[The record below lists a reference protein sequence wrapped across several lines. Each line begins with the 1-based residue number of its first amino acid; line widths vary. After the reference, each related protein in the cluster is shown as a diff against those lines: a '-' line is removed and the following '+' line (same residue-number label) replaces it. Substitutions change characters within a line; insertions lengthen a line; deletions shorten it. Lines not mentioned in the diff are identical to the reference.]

1 MILFLPML
9 CFAQTIEKVN
19 VHGNSIFD
27 TEDYLKWINLS
38 PGEKIFPGIKDSLKK
53 RVELNLSER
62 GYFFSKAETILKP
75 NPNDSKKT
83 SLIELNISEGAP
95 TYINRIVLL
104 GKNLSDSLKLLSL
117 FNYQIGK
124 VFNKSALEENFS
136 LILDNF
142 EEKGFPFAK
151 VIISSF
157 DFYID
162 SVSGKNLTTIYLKID
177 PGKLTKIDR
186 IELKGNSKTNDYV
199 ILREVRMNNGIY
211 YSQKLIDQIPKKL
224 DKLRFFDPVQTPSF
238 YFNSRDEGVLLIEVK
253 EKETNNFDG
262 IIGYLPA
269 DKQNNESGYLT
280 GLVNVTLRNMFGTGR
295 AATIKWQQ
303 IDRLSQELE
312 LKYLEPWVFGY
323 PFNVNLGLFQQKQ
336 DSSYVHRRLEGSV
349 EFLASENVSASVV
362 LASESVIP
370 TVSETSTFTVYNSTI
385 TTSGLNLKIDTRDDY
400 YAPNDGIYML
410 NSYSFS
416 RKKIN
421 GPSQYFTSSTKLSTS
436 LQRFSLDFG
445 IFRKV
450 FTSQVFA
457 LSLHARELRGDQ
469 LEVSDLYRLGGTNSL
484 RGYREN
490 QFLANRLL
498 WSNLEFRQPFTR
510 RSFGFIFFDSGYY
523 LRDQD
528 PEKNIERSSAI
539 KLGYGLGL
547 NLETGFGILSVS
559 YALAKGDSFSQGKI
573 HFGLVN
579 EF

>member
-1 MILFLPML
+1 ML

-38 PGEKIFPGIKDSLKK
+38 PGEKIFPGIKDSVKK

-83 SLIELNISEGAP
+83 SLIELNVSEGVP
-95 TYINRIVLL
+95 TYINRIILL
-104 GKNLSDSLKLLSL
+104 GENLSDSLKLLSL

-136 LILDNF
+136 LVLDHF

-199 ILREVRMNNGIY
+199 ILREVRMNSGIY

-269 DKQNNESGYLT
+269 DKQKNESGYLP
-280 GLVNVTLRNMFGTGR
+280 
-295 AATIKWQQ
+295 
-303 IDRLSQELE
+303 DLS
-312 LKYLEPWVFGY
+312 
-323 PFNVNLGLFQQKQ
+323 
-336 DSSYVHRRLEGSV
+336 
-349 EFLASENVSASVV
+349 
-362 LASESVIP
+362 
-370 TVSETSTFTVYNSTI
+370 
-385 TTSGLNLKIDTRDDY
+385 
-400 YAPNDGIYML
+400 ML
-410 NSYSFS
+410 
-416 RKKIN
+416 
-421 GPSQYFTSSTKLSTS
+421 L
-436 LQRFSLDFG
+436 
-445 IFRKV
+445 
-450 FTSQVFA
+450 
-457 LSLHARELRGDQ
+457 
-469 LEVSDLYRLGGTNSL
+469 
-484 RGYREN
+484 
-490 QFLANRLL
+490 
-498 WSNLEFRQPFTR
+498 
-510 RSFGFIFFDSGYY
+510 
-523 LRDQD
+523 
-528 PEKNIERSSAI
+528 
-539 KLGYGLGL
+539 
-547 NLETGFGILSVS
+547 
-559 YALAKGDSFSQGKI
+559 
-573 HFGLVN
+573 
-579 EF
+579 